1 MNPAFSLAVA
11 SLSAE
16 LVYRQK
22 AWGVFGFQ
30 ILIINIPTYIKKVK
44 LSSNLSKCVTA
55 QDLGC
60 VSAAARV
67 SVPVNL
73 GGRAPT
79 VLSLMLLKGKSA
91 KSQTLLFPRYILT
104 LYICPFLLFF
114 HATGTSCSPQ
124 RHF

>member
-16 LVYRQK
+16 L
-22 AWGVFGFQ
+22 AWGAFGFQ

-44 LSSNLSKCVTA
+44 LSSNLCKCVTA
-55 QDLGC
+55 QDLGS
-60 VSAAARV
+60 VSAAAGV

-91 KSQTLLFPRYILT
+91 KSQTLFPRYILT
-104 LYICPFLLFF
+104 LYICLFLLFF
-114 HATGTSCSPQ
+114 HATGASCSPQ